1 MDIYQS
7 AKFIFDRMLDHTTK
21 SSFFVFL
28 PINLSPDYLNCWTLN
43 WNFERTKKIKSFIH
57 HVGGYHTYHR
67 SSCIGPQL
75 LPFCISPFSMPSY
88 NIWNFFHPCK
98 VLGIHIWSQIRFQR
112 THTHKRKHVHL
123 VQHKWN
129 LYERIWS

>member
-7 AKFIFDRMLDHTTK
+7 AKFIFDRMLDHTTC
-21 SSFFVFL
+21 SFLFVFL
-28 PINLSPDYLNCWTLN
+28 QKNLSSDYFYCWSLN

-57 HVGGYHTYHR
+57 HVGGYHIYHR

-98 VLGIHIWSQIRFQR
+98 VLGIHIWSQILVQS
-112 THTHKRKHVHL
+112 THRNKRECVHL
-123 VQHKWN
+123 MIHKCN
-129 LYERIWS
+129 L